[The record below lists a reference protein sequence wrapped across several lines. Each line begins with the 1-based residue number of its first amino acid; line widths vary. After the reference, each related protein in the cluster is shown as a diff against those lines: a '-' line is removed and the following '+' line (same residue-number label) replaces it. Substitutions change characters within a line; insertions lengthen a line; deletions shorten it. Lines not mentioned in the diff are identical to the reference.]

1 MKIMLK
7 KVLIS
12 LLLIFITPLFAF
24 AQSAFRVAPSGKVG
38 IVNIPFEVQQI
49 IPQKDLV
56 EVVCYETKWRGKEVI
71 EKVEAVNQA
80 LQSLLEE
87 VRQLGIEINP
97 SLFVVSSSIIE
108 ELERKIEAVC
118 QAPDLTQAQARLQDF
133 INTANSLRDEIQVK
147 IAGEIR
153 TTIEPALRAKGEE
166 IKTKIEKELK
176 AKAEKEAKEI
186 EAMLRAQAQAEAD
199 QRKAEIKERLQ
210 KQIEAQLQAEFNARM
225 DSEGNNSAL
234 IAEMLKKGP
243 ELGAKLEA
251 KEGEKIRAELEA
263 KYQKLAEEER
273 EKLCEKYEKKAKKI
287 AGEEKRKMEEIAK
300 KFENFGQNINA
311 AIAQVGTSKYQE
323 YRQKALEKK
332 KEIIAKAVDYYIKQA
347 KKEIE
352 KQGPLIEKAR
362 QEGRCG
368 ASYNGVR
375 LPCQVEDLLTQLEQD
390 KRLIIQQLTIQGT
403 DQKTINELRKTFK
416 EKWENIRRSLE
427 LAKLRS
433 GVEIY
438 QTIAKRVDWDY
449 MASKLKKSFNHLNS
463 TISSYEK
470 SRNVC
475 QKIHPSKKNWRQC
488 VSLYFGGK
496 SE

>member
-1 MKIMLK
+1 MDTHRLPRPLLYHILSTILSLVLSDI
-7 KVLIS
+7 KVL
-12 LLLIFITPLFAF
+12 
-24 AQSAFRVAPSGKVG
+24 
-38 IVNIPFEVQQI
+38 N
-49 IPQKDLV
+49 
-56 EVVCYETKWRGKEVI
+56 VC
-71 EKVEAVNQA
+71 
-80 LQSLLEE
+80 
-87 VRQLGIEINP
+87 
-97 SLFVVSSSIIE
+97 
-108 ELERKIEAVC
+108 
-118 QAPDLTQAQARLQDF
+118 
-133 INTANSLRDEIQVK
+133 NSLSR
-147 IAGEIR
+147 
-153 TTIEPALRAKGEE
+153 AL
-166 IKTKIEKELK
+166 
-176 AKAEKEAKEI
+176 
-186 EAMLRAQAQAEAD
+186 
-199 QRKAEIKERLQ
+199 
-210 KQIEAQLQAEFNARM
+210 LQAYEQSRN
-225 DSEGNNSAL
+225 EPQ
-234 IAEMLKKGP
+234 MLNT
-243 ELGAKLEA
+243 
-251 KEGEKIRAELEA
+251 
-263 KYQKLAEEER
+263 
-273 EKLCEKYEKKAKKI
+273 
-287 AGEEKRKMEEIAK
+287 
-300 KFENFGQNINA
+300 FF
-311 AIAQVGTSKYQE
+311 
-323 YRQKALEKK
+323 
-332 KEIIAKAVDYYIKQA
+332 
-347 KKEIE
+347 KEIE